1 MCSFCNQHTISGAQQ
16 PPSGEEVK
24 KTCSEAFDFIKN
36 RKNCEIAF
44 FGGSFTAV
52 PEKYRTELLESV
64 QEFIGGDGFS
74 GIRIST
80 RPDCID
86 ENILEQ
92 LKRYHVT
99 AIELGCQSMDD
110 EVLALNERGHS
121 SADVAKASE
130 LIREYGFELG
140 HQMMTGLYG
149 SSPEKDSMTADRI
162 ISLKPDTVRIYP
174 VVILEGTRLAEYYKN
189 GQYSVYSLDRMVDYC
204 SEYMTR
210 FENSGIRVIKCGLH
224 ASETVEGEMLGG
236 YYHPAFR
243 ELCESRKY
251 RNMLDGMLNEKGQY
265 RVEVRPE
272 LVSKVTG
279 QKRSNINY
287 FSLKG
292 IDIKVVSSVQ
302 KEEVNV
308 FKIT

>member
-1 MCSFCNQHTISGAQQ
+1 MCSFCNQHTISGAVKA
-16 PPSGEEVK
+16 PSADEVR
-24 KTCSEAFDFIKN
+24 KTCSEAYGYIKD
-36 RKNCEIAF
+36 RSRCEIAF

-52 PEKYRTELLESV
+52 PEKYRTDLLESV
-64 QEFIGGDGFS
+64 QEFISEDGFC

-86 ENILEQ
+86 RKILEE
-92 LKRYHVT
+92 LKKYHVT

-110 EVLALNERGHS
+110 EVLRLNERGHS
-121 SADVAKASE
+121 AEDVVKASQ

-149 SSPEKDSMTADRI
+149 SSPEKDSYTADRI

-174 VVILEGTRLAEYYKN
+174 VVILEGTKLADLYRSGVYE
-189 GQYSVYSLDRMVDYC
+189 VYSLDEMVDC
-204 SEYMTR
+204 CTDYMER
-210 FENSGIRVIKCGLH
+210 FTENGIRIIKCGLH
-224 ASETVEGEMLGG
+224 ASETVEGEMTGG

-243 ELCESRKY
+243 ELCESRHY
-251 RNMLDGMLNEKGQY
+251 RNLLDGLLREQGEY
-265 RVEVRPE
+265 RIEVRPE

-279 QKRSNINY
+279 QKRSNIDY

-292 IDIKVVSSVQ
+292 IKIKVVSSVQ
-302 KEEVNV
+302 KEELNV

>member
-1 MCSFCNQHTISGAQQ
+1 MCSFCNQHTISGAVHA
-16 PPSGEEVK
+16 PSGEEVR
-24 KTCSEAFDFIKN
+24 KTCLEAMDYIKD
-36 RKNCEIAF
+36 RSNCEIAF

-64 QEFIGGDGFS
+64 QEFTGENGFS

-86 ENILEQ
+86 RKILEQ
-92 LKRYHVT
+92 LKSYHVT

-110 EVLALNERGHS
+110 EVLFLNERGHS
-121 SADVAKASE
+121 AEDVCRASE
-130 LIREYGFELG
+130 LIKEYGFELG

-149 SSPEKDSMTADRI
+149 SSPEKDSFTADRI
-162 ISLKPDTVRIYP
+162 IELKPDTVRIYP
-174 VVILEGTRLAEYYKN
+174 VVILEGTKLGELYREGKYP
-189 GQYSVYSLDRMVDYC
+189 VYSLDEMVGYCADYM
-204 SEYMTR
+204 ER
-210 FENSGIRVIKCGLH
+210 FTQNGIRIIKCGLH

-243 ELCESRKY
+243 ELCESRHYRNLLDGILEKGKY
-251 RNMLDGMLNEKGQY
+251 RI
-265 RVEVRPE
+265 EVRPE
-272 LVSKVTG
+272 LVSRVTG

-292 IDIKVVSSVQ
+292 TEIKVVASEQ
-302 KEEVNV
+302 KEEINV

>member
-1 MCSFCNQHTISGAQQ
+1 MCSFCNQHTISGAQHA
-16 PPSGEEVK
+16 PSGDEVRK
-24 KTCSEAFDFIKN
+24 ICSDAYAYIKN
-36 RKNCEIAF
+36 RENCEIAF

-64 QEFIGGDGFS
+64 QEFVGNDGFR

-86 ENILEQ
+86 ENILES
-92 LKRYHVT
+92 LKKYQVT

-110 EVLALNERGHS
+110 EVLRLNDRGHT
-121 SADVAKASE
+121 AEHVVRASE
-130 LIREYGFELG
+130 LIKAYGFELG

-149 SSPEKDSMTADRI
+149 STPEKDSLTADAI

-174 VVILEGTRLAEYYKN
+174 VVILEGTRLAELYKS
-189 GQYSVYSLDRMVDYC
+189 GAYCTYSLEEMTGYC
-204 SEYMTR
+204 SSIMQR
-210 FENSGIRVIKCGLH
+210 FEKNGIRVIKCGLH
-224 ASETVEGEMLGG
+224 ASDNVEGEMIGG

-243 ELCESRKY
+243 ELCESRIY
-251 RNMLDGMLNEKGQY
+251 RDKLEKILDKGSY
-265 RVEVRPE
+265 RIHVRND
-272 LVSKVTG
+272 LVSKVIG

-292 IDIKVVSSVQ
+292 INIKVIPSEQ
-302 KEEVNV
+302 KEELNV

>member
-1 MCSFCNQHTISGAQQ
+1 MCSFCNQHTISGAQHA
-16 PPSGEEVK
+16 PNGEEVRN
-24 KTCSEAFDFIKN
+24 TCREAFSYIKN
-36 RKNCEIAF
+36 RENCEIAF

-64 QEFIGGDGFS
+64 QEFIGNGGFS

-86 ENILEQ
+86 EKILEE
-92 LKRYHVT
+92 LKRYNVT

-110 EVLALNERGHS
+110 EVLALNERGHN
-121 SADVAKASE
+121 AECVAVASK
-130 LIREYGFELG
+130 LIKSYGFELG

-149 SSPEKDSMTADRI
+149 STPEKDSMTADKI
-162 ISLKPDTVRIYP
+162 IALKPDTVRIYP
-174 VVILEGTRLAEYYKN
+174 VVILEGTRLAELYISGEYT
-189 GQYSVYSLDRMVDYC
+189 VYSLDEMVTYC
-204 SEYMTR
+204 SEYMKR
-210 FENSGIRVIKCGLH
+210 FEENGIRIIKCGLH
-224 ASETVEGEMLGG
+224 ASETVEGEMIAG

-243 ELCESRKY
+243 ELCESRIFRNRLDTVLEQGKY
-251 RNMLDGMLNEKGQY
+251 NVM
-265 RVEVRPE
+265 VRPD

-292 IDIKVVSSVQ
+292 IDIKVIPAEQ
-302 KEEVNV
+302 KEEINV
-308 FKIT
+308 LKIT